1 MDFECDKTNYSIKD
15 HFNHYGLCLL
25 LYFHIIEQFQ
35 PLKIEVLLC
44 NDNKFS
50 SFIPCILSNSSI
62 ANTFI
67 NISISILRLERTYS
81 IHKNSSKNSFINNY
95 IFIVE
100 NILNYNNIVKKY
112 FKFISNDLKQTLFYE
127 IIVVLKYVS
136 DKDLNLSSI
145 EILIDNLFKDYPI
158 VVLSSLKIEDDNKFY
173 DKYLKII
180 SNKLLN
186 VRNSIR
192 NLDQLEINNY
202 FNFLA
207 AKSILTK
214 DDTLMYLIKI
224 FGKKSST
231 LSINNLLDN
240 ELEKMLEEAKSN
252 KNITLKNNS
261 SLDSSDL
268 FIKNYDIIHN
278 TLKKISL

>member
-1 MDFECDKTNYSIKD
+1 M
-15 HFNHYGLCLL
+15 
-25 LYFHIIEQFQ
+25 
-35 PLKIEVLLC
+35 
-44 NDNKFS
+44 
-50 SFIPCILSNSSI
+50 
-62 ANTFI
+62 
-67 NISISILRLERTYS
+67 
-81 IHKNSSKNSFINNY
+81 
-95 IFIVE
+95 
-100 NILNYNNIVKKY
+100 
-112 FKFISNDLKQTLFYE
+112 
-127 IIVVLKYVS
+127 
-136 DKDLNLSSI
+136 
-145 EILIDNLFKDYPI
+145 
-158 VVLSSLKIEDDNKFY
+158 SSLKIEDDNKFY